1 MDRRSLAERLEDVL
15 IDVIENDDLDAF
27 SNYLLSVSNLIW
39 EYDIGILNDEQFTLR
54 IEELKINYIRKE
66 VAKWL

>member
-54 IEELKINYIRKE
+54 MEELKIKFIERR
-66 VAKWL
+66 W

>member
-27 SNYLLSVSNLIW
+27 SNYLLDISSLVWNL
-39 EYDIGILNDEQFTLR
+39 EYGSLSQEQFALR
-54 IEELKINYIRKE
+54 MEELKINYIERR
-66 VAKWL
+66 W